1 MGNFRLGKYQ
11 MMEFKNWSGIA
22 KDSIIKNQLRDVL
35 RNDPQRATNEMIQLM
50 AANGGPYML
59 ESFLSKFGTKEF
71 ETGDWFYWDVIADA
85 IKNVP
90 LVEARDENGNPIDV
104 NSNKM
109 VGAGTAPFYLVF
121 GTDWFFESETIGG
134 RYNEQY
140 PLQVMGDGREEG
152 SNYVYTVTLQGG
164 NIEGIP
170 SELLLPGERFK
181 WDFAATSKSFDR
193 KKGGLRY
200 ESANTMRNNFTR
212 LRLYDKQDSYASNNK
227 FAVGFPCVTGV
238 KNGKLQIEVK
248 NKWGDVIDW
257 KFEQTWAAY
266 KNKMMAYAR
275 SNENANGE
283 YTNFDSN
290 GEVLKIGSGLF
301 EQMEAGGV
309 VRYNVFDIKQ
319 LNDFLT
325 QLVSHKVGYG
335 NRTFVMRT
343 GTGGFRQFSEA
354 ISNLASGSGWYRGD
368 NNAATVK
375 KVNSEYHSNSLGFG
389 YQFAEYYG
397 PMGIVLKCEIDPMYD
412 DDGRNTILWKG
423 NLPAYSYRYD
433 IFDLGD
439 SNNQN
444 IFKATVKDEPE
455 RRGYVVGPFYNPYT
469 GQSNIQYGATDEDGA
484 SRHIKGAFG
493 VGVLD
498 ATRTFS
504 YVPSVLFA

>member
-1 MGNFRLGKYQ
+1 MARQLGKYEKL
-11 MMEFKNWSGIA
+11 EFKEWSGIA

-35 RNDPQRATNEMIQLM
+35 RTNPQWATKEMIQLM

-59 ESFLSKFGTKEF
+59 ESFLSGFGTKEF
-71 ETGDWFYWDVIADA
+71 ENDDFFYWQIIADS

-121 GTDWFFESETIGG
+121 GTQWFFEGETIGG

-140 PLQVMGDGREEG
+140 PIQVMGEAREEG

-164 NIEGIP
+164 NIDGMP
-170 SELLLPGERFK
+170 SELLLPGERFSY
-181 WDFAATSKSFDR
+181 DFAATSKSFDR

-200 ESANTMRNNFTR
+200 ESPVAMRNGFTR
-212 LRLYDKQDSYASNNK
+212 LRLYDKQDSYASRNK
-227 FAVGFPCVTGV
+227 FVVGFPCVTGV

-257 KFEQTWAAY
+257 KFETTWSEY

-290 GEVLKIGSGLF
+290 GEVLKIGAGLF
-301 EQMEAGGV
+301 EQLEAAGV
-309 VRYNVFDIKQ
+309 IRYNKFDIKQ
-319 LNDFLT
+319 LSDFLT
-325 QLVSHKVGYG
+325 QLVAHRVPYG
-335 NRTFVMRT
+335 QRTFVMRT
-343 GTGGFRQFSEA
+343 GTGGFQQFSEA
-354 ISNLASGSGWYRGD
+354 ISNLASGTGWYRGD
-368 NNAATVK
+368 NNPATIK
-375 KVNSEYHSNSLGFG
+375 KVNSEYHQNSLGFG
-389 YQFAEYYG
+389 YQFAEFYG

-412 DDGRNTILWKG
+412 DDGRNKIMLG

-444 IFKATVKDEPE
+444 IFKATVKDMPE
-455 RRGYVVGPFYNPYT
+455 ERGYVVGPFYNPYT
-469 GQSNIQYGATDEDGA
+469 GQHNIQYAATDEDGA
-484 SRHIKGAFG
+484 SRHIKGTFG

-504 YVPSVLFA
+504 YVPSVLFAV

>member
-1 MGNFRLGKYQ
+1 MGFRLGKYQ
-11 MMEFKNWSGIA
+11 MMEFKNWSGIS

-35 RNDPQRATNEMIQLM
+35 RQDPQRATNEMIQLM

-71 ETGDWFYWDVIADA
+71 ENGDWYYWDIIADA
-85 IKNVP
+85 IKNIP
-90 LVEARDENGNPIDV
+90 LVEAMDENGNPIDV

-121 GTDWFFESETIGG
+121 GTRWFFEGETIGG

-140 PLQVMGDGREEG
+140 PMQVMGEAREEG
-152 SNYVYTVTLQGG
+152 SNYIYTVTLQGG
-164 NIEGIP
+164 NIDGIP
-170 SELLLPGERFK
+170 SDLLLPGERFK
-181 WDFAATSKSFDR
+181 YDFAATSKSFDR
-193 KKGGLRY
+193 KKGGLRF

-212 LRLYDKQDSYASNNK
+212 LRLYDKQDSYATNIK

-238 KNGKLQIEVK
+238 KNGKLQIEIK
-248 NKWGDVIDW
+248 NKWGDITDW
-257 KFEQTWAAY
+257 KFEQTWAEY

-301 EQMEAGGV
+301 EQMEAGGI

-325 QLVSHKVGYG
+325 QLVAHKVAYG

-343 GTGGFRQFSEA
+343 GTGGFRQFSED
-354 ISNLASGSGWYRGD
+354 ISNLASGSGWYAGAQ
-368 NNAATVK
+368 NPATVK
-375 KVNSEYHSNSLGFG
+375 KVSSEYHQNSLGFG

-412 DDGRNTILWKG
+412 DDGRNTIMWKG

-444 IFKATVKDEPE
+444 IFKATIKDEPE
-455 RRGYVVGPFYNPYT
+455 RRGYVVGPFYNPFT
-469 GQSNIQYGATDEDGA
+469 KEQNIQYGATDEDGA

-504 YVPSVLFA
+504 YVPSVLFSA